1 MKKYIFPDKLEIVN
15 IVVAIIGI
23 GMIICSS
30 LCTAEQGTLCS
41 KLLSIIGDL
50 GIGIFPTGIIGFI
63 LERIQNRNKAQEMKS
78 KRLAIL
84 RLFNNAVHGYL
95 NVICNTVIEK
105 ESSLKNK
112 KVFEIIATLNND
124 DVQVKCSS
132 NEKVALSNLVE
143 KLHELFDSNNPLYI
157 VTDVF
162 EMIEINH
169 FELILKDGEK
179 LLCLMKE
186 NRSIKDSRNTFLSYL
201 WTTCLEI
208 PECNDFNLMISDG
221 DNIFI
226 PIR

>member
-112 KVFEIIATLNND
+112 KVFEIITTLNND
-124 DVQVKCSS
+124 DVQVECSS

-143 KLHELFDSNNPLYI
+143 KLHELFDSDNPLYI

-169 FELILKDGEK
+169 FELIIKDGEK

-208 PECNDFNLMISDG
+208 PECYNFNLMISDG

-226 PIR
+226 PSR